1 MILPVKLPGLKR
13 WWESNEAVTRRPPAG
28 ISHKTLENVKERKGW
43 VEAKKLIRYSIQ
55 LSMLKQ
61 LYDKKLITENEYLL
75 FRNKLMKDY
84 NVVSDITA

>member
-1 MILPVKLPGLKR
+1 M
-13 WWESNEAVTRRPPAG
+13 EA
-28 ISHKTLENVKERKGW
+28 E
-43 VEAKKLIRYSIQ
+43 KLIRYSIQ

-75 FRNKLMKDY
+75 LRNRLMKDY